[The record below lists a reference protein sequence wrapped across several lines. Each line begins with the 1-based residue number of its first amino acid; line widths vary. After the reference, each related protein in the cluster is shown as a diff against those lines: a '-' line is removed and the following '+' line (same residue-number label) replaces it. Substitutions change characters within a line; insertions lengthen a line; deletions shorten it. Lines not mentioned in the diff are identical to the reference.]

1 VDERVDAACKRRKTQ
16 GANALSPYVDK
27 GVRAREAA
35 VPQVVWQQSLSR
47 LKERLSVTE
56 IGCWVQAIHPVAIHE
71 RRLFGE
77 VPSALHLEQIRARL
91 AGEIDGVLVEL
102 LGPGAELVLSVN
114 KDLRRH
120 ETEREPEKN
129 SPPCAYSFDS
139 FVVGES
145 NALAHATAWEVA
157 EHPGAA
163 YNPLFLFGGVGLGK
177 THLATAVAQSLG
189 RVRSHRVSFVSAEA
203 LANELIRAIF
213 SGGIDALRSRLREL
227 DALIVDD
234 IQFLAGKER
243 MQEEFFHTFNS
254 LKAAGKQIV
263 LVSDQAP
270 GAIANLE
277 ERLRSRFQSGLIAEI
292 RPPGAPLRLAILE
305 HKAKMLQFDL
315 PLEVAHWVAEKVV
328 SSVRELEGALHRLVA
343 ACRCHRRTL
352 DLGLAKEVLRPLLR
366 PAPVRTLEEVQRLVA
381 ESFRVTPH
389 DLVRRGGTG
398 SLRMPRQVAMYLA
411 RKRTKAT
418 FAEIAAGFGGRDHST
433 VVHAVKQ
440 VEARRL
446 TDFEFA
452 TLVDGLAEK
461 LAVGSTTAD
470 SAR

>member
-1 VDERVDAACKRRKTQ
+1 
-16 GANALSPYVDK
+16 VDK
-27 GVRAREAA
+27 GVRVREAA
-35 VPQVVWQQSLSR
+35 VPQAVWQQSLDR
-47 LKERLSVTE
+47 LKGRLSATE
-56 IGCWVQAIHPVAIHE
+56 IGCWVQAIHPVSIHE
-71 RRLFGE
+71 RRLYGE
-77 VPSALHLEQIRARL
+77 VPSVLHLEQIRARL
-91 AGEIDGVLVEL
+91 APEIDGVLEEL

-114 KDLRRH
+114 KDRAH
-120 ETEREPEKN
+120 HGTEGAREEDSRP
-129 SPPCAYSFDS
+129 SAYSFDS

-145 NALAHATAWEVA
+145 NALAHATACEVA

-177 THLATAVAQSLG
+177 THLASAVAKALG
-189 RVRSHRVSFVSAEA
+189 RGRPRRVSLVSAEA

-213 SGGIDALRSRLREL
+213 GGGIDALRGRLRQL

-254 LKAAGKQIV
+254 LKGAGRQIV
-263 LVSDQAP
+263 LASDQAP

-277 ERLRSRFQSGLIAEI
+277 ERLRSRFESGLIAEI
-292 RPPGAPLRLAILE
+292 RPPDPSLRVAILE
-305 HKAKMLQFDL
+305 HKAKFLRFEL
-315 PLEVAHWVAEKVV
+315 PLEVTHWVAEKVV

-343 ACRCHRRTL
+343 ACRCSKRTL
-352 DLGLAKEVLRPLLR
+352 DLSLAKEVLRPLLR
-366 PAPVRTLEEVQRLVA
+366 PAPVRTVEQVQRIVA
-381 ESFRVTPH
+381 ERFHVTPG
-389 DLVRRGGTG
+389 DLIRRGGTG

-446 TDFEFA
+446 ADFEFA

-461 LAVGSTTAD
+461 LAAGSAIAD
-470 SAR
+470 SVR

>member
-1 VDERVDAACKRRKTQ
+1 M
-16 GANALSPYVDK
+16 
-27 GVRAREAA
+27 
-35 VPQVVWQQSLSR
+35 PQAVWQQSMDR
-47 LKERLSVTE
+47 LKGRLSATE
-56 IGCWVQAIHPVAIHE
+56 IGCWVQAIHPVAIQE
-71 RRLFGE
+71 RRLYGE
-77 VPSALHLEQIRARL
+77 VPSVLHLEQIRARL
-91 AGEIDGVLVEL
+91 APEIDGVLEEL

-114 KDLRRH
+114 KDRARRGAEGAH
-120 ETEREPEKN
+120 EEN
-129 SPPCAYSFDS
+129 SRPSPYSFDS

-145 NALAHATAWEVA
+145 NALAHATACEVA

-177 THLATAVAQSLG
+177 THLASAVAHALG
-189 RVRSHRVSFVSAEA
+189 RGRPRRVSLVSAEA

-213 SGGIDALRSRLREL
+213 GGGIDALRSRLRQL

-254 LKAAGKQIV
+254 LKGAGKQIV
-263 LVSDQAP
+263 LASDQAP

-277 ERLRSRFQSGLIAEI
+277 ERLRSRFESGLIAEI
-292 RPPGAPLRLAILE
+292 RPPDPTLRVAILE
-305 HKAKMLQFDL
+305 QKAKFLRFDL
-315 PLEVAHWVAEKVV
+315 PLDVTHWVAEKVV

-343 ACRCHRRTL
+343 ACRCSKRTL

-366 PAPVRTLEEVQRLVA
+366 PAPVRTLEQVQRIVA
-381 ESFRVTPH
+381 ERFHVTTD
-389 DLVRRGGTG
+389 DLIRRGGTG

-446 TDFEFA
+446 ADFEFA
-452 TLVDGLAEK
+452 TLVDGLAER
-461 LAVGSTTAD
+461 LAAGSAIAD